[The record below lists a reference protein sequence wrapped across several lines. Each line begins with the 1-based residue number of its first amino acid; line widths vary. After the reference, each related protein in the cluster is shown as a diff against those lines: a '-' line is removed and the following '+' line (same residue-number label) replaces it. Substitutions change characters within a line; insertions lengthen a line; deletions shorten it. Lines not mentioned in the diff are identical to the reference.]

1 MSDTFITTLITKGR
15 RTGREHIV
23 KLKAVKHDEKLYF
36 SRHRSDSDW
45 FQNALVH
52 SQVKVA
58 YNGQLHIGVA
68 SEITDPILVQTISH
82 LKYPGEDRAMEKR
95 VVIEVT
101 LQCKDDI
108 P

>member
-1 MSDTFITTLITKGR
+1 MSDTFIATLVTKGR
-15 RTGREHIV
+15 RTGREHTV
-23 KLKAVKHDEKLYF
+23 KLKAVEYNGKLYF
-36 SRHRSDSDW
+36 SRHHSDSDW

-58 YNGQLHIGVA
+58 YNGQICVGVA
-68 SEITDPILVQTISH
+68 SEITDPLLVQTISQ

-101 LQCKDDI
+101 LQNKYEMV
-108 P
+108 